1 MKVDVLKKLIKESVK
16 EAIQE
21 ELKEVLLEALKS
33 NNKNSYRQSSNPS
46 TVQPQFEVTNR
57 TSTSHSSPSIETKVD
72 LREKYNQALNETTLK
87 FTSQDVP
94 KFNPTTTADP
104 INGTLPDGDVDLS
117 QIMGLLKN

>member
-33 NNKNSYRQSSNPS
+33 NSKDKLSNI
-46 TVQPQFEVTNR
+46 QPMPYT
-57 TSTSHSSPSIETKVD
+57 TSTHSTISGTSMKTEIN
-72 LREKYNQALNETTLK
+72 LREKYNQALNETTLN

-94 KFNPTTTADP
+94 KFSPTTVTDTV
-104 INGTLPDGDVDLS
+104 NGALPSGDVDLN
-117 QIMGLLKN
+117 QIMGLLK